1 MNKQWANLSYNSDV
15 IEDNPCTLIHF
26 SINLPHPQ
34 SFCRGFSLNS
44 LLLLISIPMERV
56 KFSGFD
62 RISKKGVRY
71 LFKWILSGVR
81 QIYADDDDDDAD
93 DDVDGSNED
102 KPAWNAIGANK
113 REGSLKFRPSEGNQS
128 ISKLLRSP
136 LPLCRSAL
144 YIHCTSAIFAAASSP
159 DICAIVCVY
168 KVKRQKF
175 LSVLGTFLVY

>member
-1 MNKQWANLSYNSDV
+1 MHPHSFFNQSAPPPIILSRIL
-15 IEDNPCTLIHF
+15 IESVTTSNIDTDGTG
-26 SINLPHPQ
+26 SIFRVLTEYQKKEYCIYPNEYYP
-34 SFCRGFSLNS
+34 GFAKSMQMMMMMMQMMML
-44 LLLLISIPMERV
+44 MV
-56 KFSGFD
+56 AM
-62 RISKKGVRY
+62 RISPPETRLEQTKG
-71 LFKWILSGVR
+71 
-81 QIYADDDDDDAD
+81 
-93 DDVDGSNED
+93 
-102 KPAWNAIGANK
+102 
-113 REGSLKFRPSEGNQS
+113 EGSLKFRPSEGNQS